1 MFIYLKVLITF
12 FQKNCIVYNTKAQWL
27 VDINVRSW
35 RILFHFCWV
44 SIFFDVLILDMSW
57 AVGQALANHL
67 IFRKTNFRIN
77 IYKFLWKTYIYCWN
91 LSIKLQ
97 KMLSFRNLKTI
108 IQEINMATT
117 LRDFTIDIWLTFKDH
132 VDMSWSTT
140 SYNSGVPREGSRG
153 RGAWGASP
161 LGMFSVLFWSLFP
174 FKTIMLLK
182 VFYNFTKFLH
192 DFL

>member
-1 MFIYLKVLITF
+1 MKVLITF
-12 FQKNCIVYNTKAQWL
+12 FQKNCIVYNTKAYWL

-44 SIFFDVLILDMSW
+44 SIFFNVLILDMSW

-140 SYNSGVPREGSRG
+140 SYNSGVPREGRRR

-161 LGMFSVLFWSLFP
+161 LRMFSVLFWSLFH
-174 FKTIMLLK
+174 FKTITLLK

>member
-12 FQKNCIVYNTKAQWL
+12 FHKNCIVYNTKAQWL

-117 LRDFTIDIWLTFKDH
+117 LRDFTIDIWLTFKDL
-132 VDMSWSTT
+132 VDMS
-140 SYNSGVPREGSRG
+140 YVME
-153 RGAWGASP
+153 
-161 LGMFSVLFWSLFP
+161 
-174 FKTIMLLK
+174 
-182 VFYNFTKFLH
+182 YY
-192 DFL
+192 